1 MKLINSPLIA
11 EALAL
16 RSALLS
22 AEALGLSKLRC
33 YSDNATLIRAINT
46 DTQIKEIYGII
57 QDIKLISSAFVAISF
72 NHFAR
77 SLNVKADYKE
87 QHHIPHGK
95 ESVQEKKI
103 LSQENKIQRLND
115 QVQDLRRQLVQCRNE
130 NLVEG
135 LLAGL
140 GWTIKNSRETQRFSS
155 STDFVMS
162 PLMAEGFAMR
172 EAIKKSKELGIR
184 QLRCESDSS
193 QLIKALNS
201 STEPLEIYGII
212 SDILE

>member
-1 MKLINSPLIA
+1 MYLQFDVHANDNPVFFFGINDNPVKYDD
-11 EALAL
+11 
-16 RSALLS
+16 
-22 AEALGLSKLRC
+22 LSK
-33 YSDNATLIRAINT
+33 YSLLFSNKQLES
-46 DTQIKEIYGII
+46 EIEA
-57 QDIKLISSAFVAISF
+57 S
-72 NHFAR
+72 R
-77 SLNVKADYKE
+77 SLIQSDKE
-87 QHHIPHGK
+87 QHQIPHGK
-95 ESVQEKKI
+95 ESSVQEKKI

-130 NLVEG
+130 NHVE
-135 LLAGL
+135 
-140 GWTIKNSRETQRFSS
+140 FSS

-162 PLMAEGFAMR
+162 PLMAEGLAMR

>member
-1 MKLINSPLIA
+1 MPM
-11 EALAL
+11 
-16 RSALLS
+16 
-22 AEALGLSKLRC
+22 
-33 YSDNATLIRAINT
+33 
-46 DTQIKEIYGII
+46 II
-57 QDIKLISSAFVAISF
+57 QLNTTIYLSIACCSQTHGTNLLFSNKQLESEIEAS
-72 NHFAR
+72 R
-77 SLNVKADYKE
+77 SLIQSDKE

-130 NLVEG
+130 NLVELMELVTELDQLPLKG
-135 LLAGL
+135 L
-140 GWTIKNSRETQRFSS
+140 
-155 STDFVMS
+155 
-162 PLMAEGFAMR
+162 AMG

>member
-1 MKLINSPLIA
+1 NDNPVKYDD
-11 EALAL
+11 
-16 RSALLS
+16 
-22 AEALGLSKLRC
+22 LSK
-33 YSDNATLIRAINT
+33 YSLLFSNKQLES
-46 DTQIKEIYGII
+46 EIEA
-57 QDIKLISSAFVAISF
+57 S
-72 NHFAR
+72 R
-77 SLNVKADYKE
+77 SLIQSDKE
-87 QHHIPHGK
+87 QHQIPHGK

-130 NLVEG
+130 NH
-135 LLAGL
+135 
-140 GWTIKNSRETQRFSS
+140 RFSS
-155 STDFVMS
+155 SADFVMS
-162 PLMAEGFAMR
+162 PLMAEGLAMR